1 MSSSDRPEEQGRR
14 GLMTITRRA
23 LMTAT
28 AGAGLAFSP
37 HGSAALAAGT
47 TATRYNARSER
58 GRQMLAK
65 YAKAVDIMKHRI
77 PQGDP
82 RHWTFQWYTHWIPGP
97 QGPWPDALA
106 AKRRALE
113 RVYGGG
119 VAGNETHRAL
129 AEAMW

>member
-1 MSSSDRPEEQGRR
+1 
-14 GLMTITRRA
+14 MTITRRA
-23 LMTAT
+23 LMGAAA
-28 AGAGLAFSP
+28 AGAALSFP
-37 HGSAALAAGT
+37 PRGSTALAADT
-47 TATRYNARSER
+47 TTTRYNARSER
-58 GRQMLAK
+58 GKQMLAK

-106 AKRRALE
+106 AKKRALE

-119 VAGNETHRAL
+119 APANEGHRAL
-129 AEAMW
+129 A